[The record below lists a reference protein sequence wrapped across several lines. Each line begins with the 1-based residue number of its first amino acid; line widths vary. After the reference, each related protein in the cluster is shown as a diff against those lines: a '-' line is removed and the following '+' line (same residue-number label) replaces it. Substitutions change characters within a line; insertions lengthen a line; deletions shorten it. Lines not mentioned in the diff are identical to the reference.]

1 MKNRFM
7 QMIAFLL
14 LAAGLALPAAASAES
29 ESERET
35 FLQNFEAEYSTDIID
50 SINPNNK
57 PVRILK
63 TTKNGISVL
72 LDKVLVTEDE
82 LAVSFFISGDFPQ
95 ELYNVQ
101 LIAMIDIGPLLPY
114 PPDSFEVMSGGS
126 GGGGPKLYL
135 LNEGKDE
142 PLVALDAAA
151 IPLMRHD
158 GYISPS
164 DPIQVRVRVLQIE
177 IGWLYNDE
185 NGIEQLQT
193 YYEDEVLEFKF
204 ETDGAKL
211 AAHTKTFQLDHSFE
225 INGKTYEFH
234 RLRFNPMQLI
244 LFTGKM
250 REDFDRDVAYSEGV
264 RYVEALTDEGIPI
277 NLTAIDY
284 PYRGF
289 KTKILEPEV
298 IQSLEQTQTLTLTP
312 CYLPLPT
319 DNSYAIPERGDP
331 AYDCNPERAVTI
343 NIRE

>member
-1 MKNRFM
+1 MKNRFI

-14 LAAGLALPAAASAES
+14 LAAGLAFPAAASAET
-29 ESERET
+29 ERET
-35 FLQNFEAEYSTDIID
+35 FLKNFEANYRADIGWVID
-50 SINPNNK
+50 SANPYAK
-57 PVRILK
+57 SVGIVK

-72 LDKVLVTEDE
+72 LDKALVTEDE
-82 LAVSFFISGDFPQ
+82 LAVSFLISGDFP
-95 ELYNVQ
+95 ENLFDVQ
-101 LIAMIDIGPLLPY
+101 LSASIDAGPLLPY
-114 PPDSFEVMSGGS
+114 PPELSFEPR
-126 GGGGPKLYL
+126 GGGGGGDPVNLRI
-135 LNEGKDE
+135 LNKD
-142 PLVALDAAA
+142 PLVALDTKTISLMYGDRYVSAA
-151 IPLMRHD
+151 
-158 GYISPS
+158 Y
-164 DPIQVRVRVLQIE
+164 PIQVHVRVP
-177 IGWLYNDE
+177 
-185 NGIEQLQT
+185 GITICWDYSEEDGKPQC
-193 YYEDEVLEFKF
+193 YHEDEVLEFEF
-204 ETDGAKL
+204 ETDGAEL